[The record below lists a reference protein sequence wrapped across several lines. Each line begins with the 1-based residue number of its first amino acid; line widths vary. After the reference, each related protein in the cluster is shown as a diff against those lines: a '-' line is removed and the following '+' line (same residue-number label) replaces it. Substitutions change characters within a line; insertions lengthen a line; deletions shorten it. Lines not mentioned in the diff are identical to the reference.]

1 MYYCKE
7 RCEVI
12 KIIKKKIN
20 ISDELKTD
28 KLIYRVPT
36 FYFTIYTE
44 VKEEPKPKKEEY
56 IIENIAKALEENIEC
71 LMKVKNKFHYL
82 GYFEDKRAIG
92 TKIEYLKLQ
101 NTILKNIYLILKMRK
116 TMPTKHCLS

>member
-1 MYYCKE
+1 M
-7 RCEVI
+7 
-12 KIIKKKIN
+12 
-20 ISDELKTD
+20 SDELKTD

-71 LMKVKNKFHYL
+71 LMKVKK
-82 GYFEDKRAIG
+82 D
-92 TKIEYLKLQ
+92 LQ
-101 NTILKNIYLILKMRK
+101 NIILKMD
-116 TMPTKHCLS
+116 LVIIL